1 MNRNDRRAAAKQS
14 KIGQNAL
21 SAKNAALCKAGL
33 THLRAGRQ
41 LDAQTC
47 CQQAL
52 AADPRHADSLHLM
65 GLVSLQAEHHDIA
78 VEWITLAIRQDPKPE
93 YLSDLGRALVGEGRH
108 EEALKSFEKSVQ
120 LKPDDAE
127 LWKNYGCGLLD
138 MGRPTEALLTF
149 QHVLK
154 LKSGGWEA
162 ALQIGACL
170 SKRRPEDAIS
180 YLDQAARLQP
190 DHAEILEVRG
200 ITLHNLGRFEE
211 ALAESQSALKLN
223 PDSATLCHNIGT
235 TLQFLKRDAE
245 ALSWFER
252 ALALQPALNGSLN
265 NKALALTQLH
275 RFDEAVAIYR
285 DLKAAEPDNAEHDWN
300 LSLIDL
306 LKGDFDAGWPGR
318 EVRWKIPH
326 LSNFYPK
333 FKQPQWRGESIEGKT
348 LLVYSDE
355 GLGDAIQFVRY
366 LPMVAEL
373 GARVILVVQEAAHS
387 LLSGVAGV
395 SECFPQSAFALPA
408 FDLHCPS
415 GCLPLIFKT
424 RLETIPSMASYLA
437 PEAARVQAWES
448 RLGPRDR
455 LRIGV
460 TWSGNPRHKN
470 DRNRSTSLQTLSRI
484 LDVDATFVSL
494 QKDPKP
500 SDRELLGQTD
510 ILDLTAQLTDFS
522 ETAALI
528 DCLDLVISVD
538 TSVAHLAAS
547 LGRPTWILLPHLPDW
562 RWLLDR
568 EDSPWY
574 PSVRLFRQNGTREY
588 SGVLDRVRNELLGLI
603 RSR

>member
-1 MNRNDRRAAAKQS
+1 MSRNERRAAVKQS
-14 KIGQNAL
+14 RSDQNAL
-21 SAKNAALCKAGL
+21 SAKTAAFHKAGMV
-33 THLRAGRQ
+33 HLRAGRQ
-41 LDAQTC
+41 LDAQMC

-65 GLVSLQAEHHDIA
+65 GLVSLQAKHHDIA
-78 VEWITLAIRQDPKPE
+78 VEWITLAIRQNPKAE
-93 YLSDLGRALVGEGRH
+93 YLSDLGIALAGEGRH
-108 EEALKSFEKSVQ
+108 EDALKSFEKSVQ
-120 LKPDDAE
+120 IKPDDAE

-138 MGRPTEALLTF
+138 MGRSAEALLTF

-162 ALQIGACL
+162 AFQIGLCL
-170 SKRRPEDAIS
+170 STRKPEYALS
-180 YLDQAARLQP
+180 YLDRAAELQP
-190 DHAEILEVRG
+190 DHAEILEARG
-200 ITLHNLGRFEE
+200 ITLHNLARFEE
-211 ALAESQSALKLN
+211 ALAASRLALELN
-223 PDSATLCHNIGT
+223 PDSANLCHNIGV
-235 TLQFLKRDAE
+235 TLQFLNRDTE

-285 DLKAAEPDNAEHDWN
+285 DLKAADPANPEHDWN

-306 LKGDFDAGWPGR
+306 LTGDFGAGWTGR

-333 FKQPQWRGESIEGKT
+333 FKQPQWLGESIEGKT

-366 LPMVAEL
+366 LPMVTKL
-373 GARVILVVQEAAHS
+373 GVRIILVVQEAAHS
-387 LLSGVAGV
+387 LLSGMAGV
-395 SECFPQSAFALPA
+395 SECFPQSAAALPE
-408 FDLHCPS
+408 FDFHCPS
-415 GCLPLIFKT
+415 GCLPLIFNT
-424 RLETIPSMASYLA
+424 RLETIPSMPSYLA
-437 PEAARVQAWES
+437 PEAARVKTWES

-455 LRIGV
+455 LRIGLV
-460 TWSGNPRHKN
+460 WSGNPKHKN
-470 DRNRSTSLQTLSRI
+470 DRNRSTSLQMFSRL
-484 LDVDATFVSL
+484 LDIDATFVSL

-500 SDRELLGQTD
+500 SDRELLNRTG
-510 ILDLTAQLTDFS
+510 ILDLTEHLADLS

-528 DCLDLVISVD
+528 SCLDLVISVD
-538 TSVAHLAAS
+538 TSVAHLAAA
-547 LGRPTWILLPHLPDW
+547 LGRPTWILLPRMPDW

-574 PSVRLFRQNGTREY
+574 PSARLFRQDDTREY
-588 SGVLDRVRNELLGLI
+588 GGVLDRVRSELLRLV
-603 RSR
+603 